1 MSGAHDTA
9 AHSQARVQS
18 KAIVRSAHAAAVTGI
33 AILRLLED
41 GRDALVVTAST
52 DQRVKTWRLVG
63 WQSQDLRIVLLDDRY
78 SAVADSGDLE
88 VLDRDRVLVVGVGME
103 VWRVP

>member
-1 MSGAHDTA
+1 MSR
-9 AHSQARVQS
+9 SRVQS